1 MHAGP
6 LDAGAGEQALP
17 SLELRESTFA
27 FEE

>member
-6 LDAGAGEQALP
+6 LHGGSGEQALP
-17 SLELRESTFA
+17 SLELWESTFA